1 MQLVVTGVDY
11 SGNLIWREQ
20 FKISKRKL
28 LLAYLSSEGM
38 NDEHPVMYIW
48 GLNADGMRKACEKKT
63 YLQQK
68 LLEEGDAKSHTRNA
82 VEKGRDNLDEDGRQR
97 MII

>member
-1 MQLVVTGVDY
+1 MQLIVTGVDY

-38 NDEHPVMYIW
+38 NDVHPVMYIW
-48 GLNADGMRKACEKKT
+48 GLNGDGMRKACEKKLIYNRNYWRKVMQSPT
-63 YLQQK
+63 PAT
-68 LLEEGDAKSHTRNA
+68 LLKKDETTLMRMVD
-82 VEKGRDNLDEDGRQR
+82 KG
-97 MII
+97 